1 MLALTEKQALIQA
14 LGQVVFEEVKAAVA
28 PLNDRVALLE
38 KAIGDLAVTKEQ
50 PLGEARG
57 DGPAPVDVEFL
68 RQYVAGALEAF
79 KFGKDAD
86 HDPDGID
93 GKSLSLDD
101 VRACVADLIAEA
113 VGNLPLPAHPVSWL
127 IDRAGHLCFTKSDG
141 TIHDVGQV
149 VGRDGQDGAP
159 GLKGE
164 PGMDGVGFEA
174 LEFQQIDQRN
184 YRLVIGNSDGSKL
197 KTFNFML
204 PGQIQCG
211 MWNDETEYD
220 PGDCVTLNGS
230 QWCARVA
237 NKASRPETDNEQW
250 YLTVKRGRDG
260 NRGPPGPK
268 GDAGA
273 DGRHGRDLTQM
284 TFDGQK
290 Y

>member
-38 KAIGDLAVTKEQ
+38 KAIGDLAVTKAP
-50 PLGEARG
+50 PLGEAQN
-57 DGPAPVDVEFL
+57 DGPPPVDVEFL

-79 KFGKDAD
+79 KKDAAN
-86 HDPDGID
+86 DPDGAD

-101 VRACVADLIAEA
+101 IRTCCADLIAEA

-127 IDRAGHLCFTKSDG
+127 IDRAGALCFSNSDG
-141 TIHDVGQV
+141 TIHTVGQV
-149 VGRDGQDGAP
+149 VGRDGKDGAP

-184 YRLVIGNSDGSKL
+184 FRLVIGNTDGSKL
-197 KTFNFML
+197 KTFNFTL
-204 PGQIQCG
+204 PGQIQRG

-260 NRGPPGPK
+260 NRGPPGAK
-268 GDAGA
+268 GEAGQ
-273 DGRHGRDLTQM
+273 DGRPGRDLTQM